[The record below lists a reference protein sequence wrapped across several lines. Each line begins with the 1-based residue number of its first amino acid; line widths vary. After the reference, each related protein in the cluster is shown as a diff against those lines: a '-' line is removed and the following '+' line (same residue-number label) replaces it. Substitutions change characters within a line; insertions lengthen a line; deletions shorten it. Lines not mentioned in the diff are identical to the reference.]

1 MRASAARSDK
11 RSIRVRLLA
20 TEGDERVDAGCA
32 AGGDPRGSDGHGA
45 DDEASGD
52 EGDGVHGADLEQF

>member
-11 RSIRVRLLA
+11 RWIRVRLLA
-20 TEGDERVDAGCA
+20 TEGDQRVEAGGV
-32 AGGDPRGSDGHGA
+32 AGGDPRGGNGHGA